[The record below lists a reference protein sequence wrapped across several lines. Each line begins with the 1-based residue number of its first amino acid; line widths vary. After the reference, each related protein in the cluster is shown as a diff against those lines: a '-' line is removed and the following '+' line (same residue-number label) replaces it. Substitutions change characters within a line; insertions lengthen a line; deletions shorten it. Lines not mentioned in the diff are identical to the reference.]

1 MDFTPPI
8 KERTDKELFEIIENK
23 EAWNPEAF
31 NQAQSELLD
40 RGISL
45 SIQNNRK
52 RSKKKYQ
59 SRISK
64 IKSSSS
70 FTRSEIA
77 FIIILGWPLCLIFQD
92 VGIFYSG
99 GGFDKKNR
107 QGLSAAFLG
116 LLLWGFIIY
125 LIVVLYPSEQLHL
138 LEVRY

>member
-1 MDFTPPI
+1 MDFNPPI

-23 EAWNPEAF
+23 EAWKPEAF
-31 NQAQSELLD
+31 NQAQSELLN

-45 SIQNNRK
+45 NTQNNRK
-52 RSKKKYQ
+52 RSRRKYK

-70 FTRSEIA
+70 YTHSEMV

-92 VGIFYSG
+92 FGIFYSG
-99 GGFDKKNR
+99 GGFDRKNK

-116 LLLWGFIIY
+116 LLLWGVIIY
-125 LIVVLYPSEQLHL
+125 LTVIFS
-138 LEVRY
+138 

>member
-1 MDFTPPI
+1 MDFNPPI

-23 EAWNPEAF
+23 KAWNPEAF
-31 NQAQSELLD
+31 NQAQSELID

-45 SIQNNRK
+45 NTQDNRK

-70 FTRSEIA
+70 YTSSEMV

-92 VGIFYSG
+92 IGIFYSG
-99 GGFDKKNR
+99 GGFQRKNK
-107 QGLSAAFLG
+107 QGLLAAFLG

-125 LIVVLYPSEQLHL
+125 LTVIFS
-138 LEVRY
+138 